1 MKKPIYILTLGVSCT
16 ILAACGGPPA
26 NNPLL
31 KEAQLNYQTAA
42 SDPEIVANAPVAMK
56 TAGEALGKSETM
68 FNQGAEENVVTHY
81 AYLANQRTEIAKQ
94 NARQQAAENTI
105 EHAKTERQE
114 VLLTAREQDAKL
126 SQRQAEEAKLGM
138 VKAEIS
144 AEQAKTEARVA
155 EAEAD
160 NAKQGMVEATVSAE
174 QAKAEAVHQTRE
186 AEIAKAE
193 AVHQTREAEM
203 AKAEAR
209 DALASAQ
216 ALSERVAEL
225 EARKTNRGLVITLS
239 DILFDS
245 GKATLK
251 VGADRALVELTS
263 FLNEY
268 EDRNLL
274 IEGFTDNVGTTE
286 YNQDLSVR
294 RANAVRRALVL
305 KGVAD
310 TRIRTDGLGERY
322 PVATNDTG
330 AGRQQNRRV
339 EIVISDESG
348 MIPGRD
354 N

>member
-1 MKKPIYILTLGVSCT
+1 
-16 ILAACGGPPA
+16 
-26 NNPLL
+26 
-31 KEAQLNYQTAA
+31 
-42 SDPEIVANAPVAMK
+42 
-56 TAGEALGKSETM
+56 
-68 FNQGAEENVVTHY
+68 
-81 AYLANQRTEIAKQ
+81 
-94 NARQQAAENTI
+94 
-105 EHAKTERQE
+105 
-114 VLLTAREQDAKL
+114 
-126 SQRQAEEAKLGM
+126 
-138 VKAEIS
+138 
-144 AEQAKTEARVA
+144 
-155 EAEAD
+155 
-160 NAKQGMVEATVSAE
+160 
-174 QAKAEAVHQTRE
+174 
-186 AEIAKAE
+186 
-193 AVHQTREAEM
+193 M